1 MIKSEI
7 KKTEFDLFNKL
18 SEEWWDENGKFKIL
32 HEIRPLRIKYI
43 LRQFK
48 AKNIK
53 NLEILDLG
61 CGGGLVSE
69 SLARLEAKVTGVD
82 FVGNNIKIAKKHAKS
97 NNLKINYIKSDIEEL
112 NIKKKFDVVILF
124 EILEHLDDW
133 KFFLNKLNKVVKN
146 NGLIIISTINKNFL
160 SKFFAI
166 KVAENILKWIPKNTH
181 NYEKFI
187 QPEEL
192 INIMEDNN
200 SKLIDL
206 SGMIFNPIN
215 FKWFLSKNT
224 KINYFCTF
232 KKIN

>member
-1 MIKSEI
+1 MMKSEI

-69 SLARLEAKVTGVD
+69 SLARLDAKVTGVD

-97 NNLKINYIKSDIEEL
+97 NNLEINYIKSDIEEL

-133 KFFLNKLNKVVKN
+133 KFFLSKLNKVVKN
-146 NGLIIISTINKNFL
+146 NGLIIISTINKNSL

-187 QPEEL
+187 QPEKL

-206 SGMIFNPIN
+206 SGLVFNPIS
-215 FKWFLSKNT
+215 FKWILSKNT